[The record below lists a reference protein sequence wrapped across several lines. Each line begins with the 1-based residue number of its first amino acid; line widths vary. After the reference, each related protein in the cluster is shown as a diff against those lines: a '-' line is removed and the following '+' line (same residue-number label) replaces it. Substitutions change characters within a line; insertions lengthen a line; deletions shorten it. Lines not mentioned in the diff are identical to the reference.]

1 MVSVLTLVFAFRSS
15 AALAFAFGLAVTR
28 TITIT
33 TLLYFYMVRDQWSK
47 PLWMVLAGGGIF
59 LIIEILFLPANTA
72 KLLYGA
78 WVPLLIAV
86 TVFTVPTTWQR
97 GRALV
102 SK

>member
-1 MVSVLTLVFAFRSS
+1 
-15 AALAFAFGLAVTR
+15 
-28 TITIT
+28 
-33 TLLYFYMVRDQWSK
+33 
-47 PLWMVLAGGGIF
+47 MVLAGGGIF
-59 LIIEILFLPANTA
+59 LVIEILFLPANTA
-72 KLLYGA
+72 KLLYAA